1 MQRVSRRPNVTR
13 NYHLEFAEAFVGSP
27 DCESGSTASR
37 GGNGLRNLQPVV
49 ADTPFAAVGV
59 AELACGG
66 GEGPAPAAH
75 PERGLLA
82 MDLAQDRFDGVVTF
96 VEIGQ
101 PVLRCALVMRTAP
114 APFLFDR
121 EQVGILANQVMARH
135 HAAAEEV
142 LRD

>member
-37 GGNGLRNLQPVV
+37 GGNGLRHLQPVV
-49 ADTPFAAVGV
+49 ADAPFAAVGV

-66 GEGPAPAAH
+66 EEGAAPAAH
-75 PERGLLA
+75 PQRGRLA
-82 MDLAQDRFDGVVTF
+82 VALTQDSFDGVVTG

-101 PVLRCALVMRTAP
+101 PVPRGALVRRAAP
-114 APFLFDR
+114 A
-121 EQVGILANQVMARH
+121 
-135 HAAAEEV
+135 
-142 LRD
+142 